1 MPEKK
6 DAQGHAAPKADRPTM
21 PDYGVL
27 DAQSGQGLLPWSWAA
42 ERLASARNYWI
53 ATMRPDGHPHM
64 TPVWGVWLDE
74 TFYFSTGRRS
84 RKARNLAANPSCVVC
99 PERADEPV
107 ILEGT
112 AERVTD
118 PELLSRVAAAISA
131 KYQWNMV
138 PTQDGVRDE
147 YGNQGPVF
155 AVHPRT
161 AFGFSEDLTGSATR
175 WSFDDT

>member
-6 DAQGHAAPKADRPTM
+6 DAHGRAAPRASRPTM

-27 DAQSGQGLLPWSWAA
+27 DAQSGQGLLPWSWAT

-53 ATMRPDGHPHM
+53 ATARPDGSPHM
-64 TPVWGVWLDE
+64 TPVWGVWFDD

-84 RKARNLAANPSCVVC
+84 RKARNLAADPRCVVC
-99 PERADEPV
+99 PEGADEPV

-118 PELLSRVAAAISA
+118 PEMLGQVAAAISA
-131 KYQWNMV
+131 KYQWTMV
-138 PTQDGVRDE
+138 PTPDGMRDE
-147 YGNQGPVF
+147 HGNEGPVF
-155 AVHPRT
+155 AVRPHT
-161 AFGFSEDLTGSATR
+161 AFGFGQDLSGSATR
-175 WSFDDT
+175 WSFGAE